1 MEGLDIE
8 EISLKSRLVATL
20 LTAFLGMFGAHR
32 FYIGKIRTALAMLI
46 VTITCL
52 ATVRLVQPPFNIII
66 PIILLIIF
74 LWVLVDFIYTASGI
88 MKDKH
93 GKIIMHW

>member
-52 ATVRLVQPPFNIII
+52 ATVRFFWPSF
-66 PIILLIIF
+66 IILGIMF

-93 GKIIMHW
+93 GKIIIHW

>member
-1 MEGLDIE
+1 VDEFDIE

-20 LTAFLGMFGAHR
+20 LTAFLGLFGAHR
-32 FYIGKIRTALAMLI
+32 FYIGKIRTAPAMLI

-52 ATVRLVQPPFNIII
+52 ATVRFFWPSF
-66 PIILLIIF
+66 IILGIMF

-93 GKIIMHW
+93 GKIIIHW